1 MNKFKIVSLN
11 VWGLQNMQKRHNLF
25 TYLKLMGA
33 DIYMLQETHATI
45 EDSRLWQT
53 EWGATIIHS
62 YGTTRSS
69 GCCIMFNK
77 NRSSQIHD
85 VCCDVH
91 GHFIIADM
99 SVGNYRLSLINL
111 YGPNADTPLFFES
124 LFKKVISLANQEMIM
139 GGDFNLVMDAA

>member
-1 MNKFKIVSLN
+1 MTKFKIVSLN
-11 VWGLQNMQKRHNLF
+11 VRGLQNMQKRRNLF

-45 EDSRLWQT
+45 EGSQLWQM

-62 YGTTRSS
+62 YGTNHSG

-91 GHFIIADM
+91 GYFIIADM

-111 YGPNADTPLFFES
+111 YGPNADTPLFF
-124 LFKKVISLANQEMIM
+124 
-139 GGDFNLVMDAA
+139 